1 LRTEKTIKKIEIEK
15 QMDIVMK
22 DRDILFSYISNERLQ
37 TAAWRRNMAHIG
49 ANTKKMMQLRKQWR
63 LVNNS

>member
-1 LRTEKTIKKIEIEK
+1 
-15 QMDIVMK
+15 MK